1 MLYPLKNDKEEN
13 MSIKQ
18 PIVCET
24 DLAYP
29 AESKLISVS
38 HTDDINTEVIELTV
52 KQDGAEIDLSGKT
65 VTARYAAHSAPTVLI
80 NDNVTCA
87 VNQSGHIMVPFD
99 NTVLSG
105 YSGEIDIEISISDGS
120 DVLTLPYP
128 LWVRVRSSIL
138 ESAVISERTRG
149 LVAELL
155 ESVRAEL
162 DRVDGYTTDEEVFAI
177 LDDAFSGT
185 QNLSPALRLDNV
197 NSLNEYILYFVDS
210 DDVRHELFNFSRF
223 FAEKATTLAGYGIT
237 NAYTKAELEAV
248 LPEMLYQVVEDL
260 AEDISEGTDYFTLD
274 SQTIDGVRV
283 TNNGDGSYTFNGSNT
298 DITLFPAFTLPAGAY
313 RARIKIL
320 SGSATDQV
328 AIKYGSG
335 SGETWVSTNRPR
347 RDMSF
352 NSETQVFFRL
362 NIGTFTNL
370 EVKISIILKD
380 SITAIDKVAREDISD
395 LQTDLNGKASVT
407 EVTELNRKIA
417 ATDTG
422 REITQGAVGISKL
435 DFVRT
440 GDNLFNKDG
449 NHTPNSYV
457 NALGKITSNDSYY
470 LSEYIKVDAGTQYNV
485 HGYSGNDNYTKL
497 RCVAEYDEKLTFIQR
512 TENVSSSIT
521 TGPNTAYVRIAF
533 PPANAYMTYF
543 GTAAYRGQKYEAV
556 IPGEMVDISSVQAQ
570 INTINGSLS
579 AKSRP
584 FCVLEEPGDFTWKS
598 SPLHGKI
605 FTDFHGD
612 FQVDF
617 DVADYKNNPGK
628 VLYVSPDGSDSNAG
642 TPDAPLAKMST
653 AYANGADTIY
663 LYPGKYYRPATLF
676 GTEINRDLN
685 IIGLGD
691 GVILSPR
698 IINIPNTSPNV
709 TEYSTGVWR
718 CYSNGTTYLSN
729 VVDIAHKTSDGH
741 FTKYTQ
747 IEGANASQ
755 VKAAVQATAGS
766 WALIEEAIVINGVE
780 TNKIVAYIH
789 TLSGENPLDG
799 DDVLLLYSTAPS
811 DDPTDS
817 HVYPLIKVTGGKVY
831 FENLTC
837 IEGSTP
843 LLAQR
848 QAGGG
853 NIEIYAK
860 NCKFFYSRSTYYDAC
875 MLYGTTLSIF
885 QNCEASFSKKDG
897 FGYHAKE
904 SVIPKGIEINCVGA
918 GNGNVE
924 DGNDQGSTM
933 HNGGSIIRVRNV
945 CFKNYGANYADQG
958 TGTESWNI
966 GCVGFESLTDPS
978 YSGTSDAQKSNF
990 FAYDNTK
997 VFCDGC
1003 VGFGSLYNVC
1013 TSGTGTIYLRN
1024 SRFEGTLAQNGVTLV
1039 YY

>member
-1 MLYPLKNDKEEN
+1 MNSYVKTAWVNDSIPALDADNLNHIEDGIEAAVQGVNDLDGDKMDKLPQGSNGEFLKSDNR
-13 MSIKQ
+13 
-18 PIVCET
+18 
-24 DLAYP
+24 
-29 AESKLISVS
+29 
-38 HTDDINTEVIELTV
+38 
-52 KQDGAEIDLSGKT
+52 GAARSGYAPT
-65 VTARYAAHSAPTVLI
+65 QSASDVTAQATGKLLRAADASVVFATRENLQELEAGLPDPNELEYTADKVDQIHS
-80 NDNVTCA
+80 
-87 VNQSGHIMVPFD
+87 
-99 NTVLSG
+99 
-105 YSGEIDIEISISDGS
+105 
-120 DVLTLPYP
+120 
-128 LWVRVRSSIL
+128 
-138 ESAVISERTRG
+138 
-149 LVAELL
+149 
-155 ESVRAEL
+155 
-162 DRVDGYTTDEEVFAI
+162 GYTTPIDLVKYPSVNAVKGYVDGEFRK
-177 LDDAFSGT
+177 LDAVAESP
-185 QNLSPALRLDNV
+185 NL
-197 NSLNEYILYFVDS
+197 FV
-210 DDVRHELFNFSRF
+210 
-223 FAEKATTLAGYGIT
+223 
-237 NAYTKAELEAV
+237 LES
-248 LPEMLYQVVEDL
+248 Q
-260 AEDISEGTDYFTLD
+260 TLD
-274 SQTIDGVRV
+274 GVTV
-283 TNNGDGSYTFNGSNT
+283 TDNGDGTYTFNGTNT
-298 DITLFPAFTLPAGAY
+298 ATTLFQAFLLSAGRYTAS
-313 RARIKIL
+313 AEVL
-320 SGSATDQV
+320 SGTATNQFAV
-328 AIKYGSG
+328 KYGSNN
-335 SGETWVSTNRPR
+335 ETWVSTNIA
-347 RDMSF
+347 SATVLF
-352 NSETQVFFRL
+352 TAATAVYFRL
-362 NIGTFTNL
+362 NLGTFINFRL
-370 EVKISIILKD
+370 KISIEKENVY
-380 SITAIDKVAREDISD
+380 TAIDTVAR
-395 LQTDLNGKASVT
+395 
-407 EVTELNRKIA
+407 A
-417 ATDTG
+417 A
-422 REITQGAVGISKL
+422 
-435 DFVRT
+435 
-440 GDNLFNKDG
+440 
-449 NHTPNSYV
+449 NS
-457 NALGKITSNDSYY
+457 
-470 LSEYIKVDAGTQYNV
+470 
-485 HGYSGNDNYTKL
+485 
-497 RCVAEYDEKLTFIQR
+497 
-512 TENVSSSIT
+512 
-521 TGPNTAYVRIAF
+521 
-533 PPANAYMTYF
+533 
-543 GTAAYRGQKYEAV
+543 AA
-556 IPGEMVDISSVQAQ
+556 QAQ
-570 INTINGSLS
+570 LGSLS
-579 AKSRP
+579 AQSGP
-584 FCVLEEPGDFTWKS
+584 LYPLAEPDGFTWKN

-605 FTDFHGD
+605 LTDFRGVY
-612 FQVDF
+612 QVDF
-617 DVADYKNNPGK
+617 DVASYKNNPGK
-628 VLYVSPDGSDSNAG
+628 VLYVSPNGSDSNAG

-653 AYANGADTIY
+653 AYTNGASTIY
-663 LYPGKYYRPATLF
+663 LYPGIYNLATSIF
-676 GTEINRDLN
+676 GTTINRDLN
-685 IIGLGD
+685 IIGLGE
-691 GVILSPR
+691 GVIISTR

-848 QAGGG
+848 QAGGE

-875 MLYGTTLSIF
+875 MLYGTALSIF
-885 QNCEASFSKKDG
+885 QNCEASFSQKDG

-904 SVIPKGIEINCVGA
+904 SIIPKGIEINCIGA

-1024 SRFEGTLAQNGVTLV
+1024 FRFEGTLTKDGMTPV

>member
-1 MLYPLKNDKEEN
+1 MNSYVKTAWVNDSIPALDADNLNHIEDGIEAAVQGVNDLDGDKMDKLPQGSNGEFLKSDNR
-13 MSIKQ
+13 
-18 PIVCET
+18 
-24 DLAYP
+24 
-29 AESKLISVS
+29 
-38 HTDDINTEVIELTV
+38 
-52 KQDGAEIDLSGKT
+52 GAARSGYAPT
-65 VTARYAAHSAPTVLI
+65 QSASDVTAQATGKLLRAADASVVFATRENLQELEAGLPDPNELEYTADKVDQIHS
-80 NDNVTCA
+80 
-87 VNQSGHIMVPFD
+87 
-99 NTVLSG
+99 
-105 YSGEIDIEISISDGS
+105 
-120 DVLTLPYP
+120 
-128 LWVRVRSSIL
+128 
-138 ESAVISERTRG
+138 
-149 LVAELL
+149 
-155 ESVRAEL
+155 
-162 DRVDGYTTDEEVFAI
+162 GYTTPIDLVKYPSVNAVKGYVDGEFRK
-177 LDDAFSGT
+177 LDAVAESP
-185 QNLSPALRLDNV
+185 NL
-197 NSLNEYILYFVDS
+197 FV
-210 DDVRHELFNFSRF
+210 
-223 FAEKATTLAGYGIT
+223 
-237 NAYTKAELEAV
+237 LES
-248 LPEMLYQVVEDL
+248 Q
-260 AEDISEGTDYFTLD
+260 TLD
-274 SQTIDGVRV
+274 GVTV
-283 TNNGDGSYTFNGSNT
+283 TDNGDGTYTFNGTNT
-298 DITLFPAFTLPAGAY
+298 ATTLFQAFLLPVGRYTASAEV
-313 RARIKIL
+313 L
-320 SGSATDQV
+320 SGTATNQFAV
-328 AIKYGSG
+328 KYGSNN
-335 SGETWVSTNRPR
+335 ETWVSTNIA
-347 RDMSF
+347 SATVLF
-352 NSETQVFFRL
+352 TAATAVYFRL
-362 NIGTFTNL
+362 NLGTFINFRL
-370 EVKISIILKD
+370 KISIEKENVY
-380 SITAIDKVAREDISD
+380 TAIDTVAR
-395 LQTDLNGKASVT
+395 
-407 EVTELNRKIA
+407 A
-417 ATDTG
+417 A
-422 REITQGAVGISKL
+422 
-435 DFVRT
+435 
-440 GDNLFNKDG
+440 
-449 NHTPNSYV
+449 NS
-457 NALGKITSNDSYY
+457 
-470 LSEYIKVDAGTQYNV
+470 
-485 HGYSGNDNYTKL
+485 
-497 RCVAEYDEKLTFIQR
+497 
-512 TENVSSSIT
+512 
-521 TGPNTAYVRIAF
+521 
-533 PPANAYMTYF
+533 
-543 GTAAYRGQKYEAV
+543 AA
-556 IPGEMVDISSVQAQ
+556 QAQ
-570 INTINGSLS
+570 LGSLS
-579 AKSRP
+579 AQSGP
-584 FCVLEEPGDFTWKS
+584 LYPLAEPDGFTWKN

-605 FTDFHGD
+605 LTDFRGVY
-612 FQVDF
+612 QVDF
-617 DVADYKNNPGK
+617 DVASYKNNPGK
-628 VLYVSPDGSDSNAG
+628 VLYVSPNGSDSNAG

-653 AYANGADTIY
+653 AYTNGASTIY
-663 LYPGKYYRPATLF
+663 LYPGIYNLATSIF
-676 GTEINRDLN
+676 GTTINRDLN
-685 IIGLGD
+685 IIGLGE
-691 GVILSPR
+691 GVIISTR

-848 QAGGG
+848 QAGGE

-875 MLYGTTLSIF
+875 MLYGTALSIF
-885 QNCEASFSKKDG
+885 QNCEASFSQKDG

-904 SVIPKGIEINCVGA
+904 SIIPKGIEINCIGA

-1024 SRFEGTLAQNGVTLV
+1024 FRFEGTLTKDGMTPV

>member
-1 MLYPLKNDKEEN
+1 MNDSIPALDADNLNHIEDGIEAAVQGVNDLDGDKMDKLPQGSNGEFLKSDNR
-13 MSIKQ
+13 
-18 PIVCET
+18 
-24 DLAYP
+24 
-29 AESKLISVS
+29 
-38 HTDDINTEVIELTV
+38 
-52 KQDGAEIDLSGKT
+52 GAARSGYAPT
-65 VTARYAAHSAPTVLI
+65 QSASDVTAQATGKLLRAADASVVFATRENLQELEAGLPDPNELEYTADKVDQIHS
-80 NDNVTCA
+80 
-87 VNQSGHIMVPFD
+87 
-99 NTVLSG
+99 
-105 YSGEIDIEISISDGS
+105 
-120 DVLTLPYP
+120 
-128 LWVRVRSSIL
+128 
-138 ESAVISERTRG
+138 
-149 LVAELL
+149 
-155 ESVRAEL
+155 
-162 DRVDGYTTDEEVFAI
+162 GYTTPIDLVKYPSVNAVKGYVDGEFRK
-177 LDDAFSGT
+177 LDAVAESP
-185 QNLSPALRLDNV
+185 NL
-197 NSLNEYILYFVDS
+197 FV
-210 DDVRHELFNFSRF
+210 
-223 FAEKATTLAGYGIT
+223 
-237 NAYTKAELEAV
+237 LES
-248 LPEMLYQVVEDL
+248 Q
-260 AEDISEGTDYFTLD
+260 TLD
-274 SQTIDGVRV
+274 GVTV
-283 TNNGDGSYTFNGSNT
+283 TDNGDGTYTFNGTNT
-298 DITLFPAFTLPAGAY
+298 ATTLFQAFLLPVGRYTASAEV
-313 RARIKIL
+313 L
-320 SGSATDQV
+320 SGTATNQFAV
-328 AIKYGSG
+328 KYGSNN
-335 SGETWVSTNRPR
+335 ETWVSTNIA
-347 RDMSF
+347 SATVLF
-352 NSETQVFFRL
+352 TAATAVYFRL
-362 NIGTFTNL
+362 NLGTFINFRL
-370 EVKISIILKD
+370 KISIEKENVY
-380 SITAIDKVAREDISD
+380 TAIDTVAR
-395 LQTDLNGKASVT
+395 
-407 EVTELNRKIA
+407 A
-417 ATDTG
+417 A
-422 REITQGAVGISKL
+422 
-435 DFVRT
+435 
-440 GDNLFNKDG
+440 
-449 NHTPNSYV
+449 NS
-457 NALGKITSNDSYY
+457 
-470 LSEYIKVDAGTQYNV
+470 
-485 HGYSGNDNYTKL
+485 
-497 RCVAEYDEKLTFIQR
+497 
-512 TENVSSSIT
+512 
-521 TGPNTAYVRIAF
+521 
-533 PPANAYMTYF
+533 
-543 GTAAYRGQKYEAV
+543 AA
-556 IPGEMVDISSVQAQ
+556 QAQ
-570 INTINGSLS
+570 LGSLS
-579 AKSRP
+579 AQSGP
-584 FCVLEEPGDFTWKS
+584 LYPLAEPDGFTWKN

-605 FTDFHGD
+605 LTDFRGVY
-612 FQVDF
+612 QVDF
-617 DVADYKNNPGK
+617 DVASYKNNPGK
-628 VLYVSPDGSDSNAG
+628 VLYVSPNGSDSNAG

-653 AYANGADTIY
+653 AYTNGASTIY
-663 LYPGKYYRPATLF
+663 LYPGIYNLATSIF
-676 GTEINRDLN
+676 GTTINRDLN
-685 IIGLGD
+685 IIGLGE
-691 GVILSPR
+691 GVIISTR

-848 QAGGG
+848 QAGGE

-875 MLYGTTLSIF
+875 MLYGTALSIF
-885 QNCEASFSKKDG
+885 QNCEASFSQKDG

-904 SVIPKGIEINCVGA
+904 SIIPKGIEINCIGA

-1024 SRFEGTLAQNGVTLV
+1024 FRFEGTLTKDGMTPV

>member
-80 NDNVTCA
+80 NDNVNCA
-87 VNQSGHIMVPFD
+87 VSQSGHIMVPFD

-210 DDVRHELFNFSRF
+210 DDVRHEFFNFSRF

-237 NAYTKAELEAV
+237 NAYTKAELDAV
-248 LPEMLYQVVEDL
+248 LPEMLSRVVENL
-260 AEDISEGTDYFTLD
+260 AEKISENIEYFTLD
-274 SQTIDGVRV
+274 SQTLDGVTV
-283 TNNGDGSYTFNGSNT
+283 TDHGDGSYTFNGTNT
-298 DITLFPAFTLPAGAY
+298 TTTLFPAFTLPAGAY
-313 RARIKIL
+313 TARIEIV
-320 SGSATDQV
+320 SGSGTAQG

-335 SGETWVSTNRPR
+335 SGTTWLNTNNTEA
-347 RDMSF
+347 DITF
-352 NSETQVFFRL
+352 NSETRVFFRL
-362 NIGTFTNL
+362 NRGEFTNWKM
-370 EVKISIILKD
+370 KISITRED
-380 SITAIDKVAREDISD
+380 DITAVDKVAREDISG
-395 LQTDLNGKASVT
+395 LQTAVSGKASGA
-407 EVTELNRKIA
+407 EIAELNRKIA
-417 ATDTG
+417 AADTG
-422 REITQGAVGISKL
+422 KEIAQGAVGISKF

-440 GDNLFNKDG
+440 GDNLFNRNGKHTEGRIGDG
-449 NHTPNSYV
+449 GRLINTDIYV
-457 NALGKITSNDSYY
+457 T
-470 LSEYIKVDAGTQYNV
+470 SEYIPVSANTVYYVN
-485 HGYSGNDNYTKL
+485 GYRLNNSYKNL
-497 RCVAEYDEKLTFIQR
+497 RFVAEYNSDLEFIKLN
-512 TENVSSSIT
+512 ENVSESLT
-521 TGPNTAYVRIAF
+521 TDSCAAFVRIVY

-543 GTAAYRGQKYEAV
+543 GTAVYSGQKYEAV
-556 IPGEMVDISSVQAQ
+556 IPGEIVDLSLVQAQ
-570 INTINGSLS
+570 INNINGSLS
-579 AKSRP
+579 AQSGP
-584 FCVLEEPGDFTWKS
+584 LYPLVEPDGFTWKN

-605 FTDFHGD
+605 LTDFRGVY
-612 FQVDF
+612 QVDF
-617 DVADYKNNPGK
+617 DVTSYKNNPGK
-628 VLYVSPDGSDSNAG
+628 VLYVSPDGPDSNAG
-642 TPDAPLAKMST
+642 TPEAPLANMST
-653 AYANGADTIY
+653 AYNNGADTIY

-848 QAGGG
+848 QAGGE

-885 QNCEASFSKKDG
+885 QNCEASFSQKDG

-904 SVIPKGIEINCVGA
+904 SIIPKGIEINCVGA

-945 CFKNYGANYADQG
+945 CSKNYGANYADQG

-1024 SRFEGTLAQNGVTLV
+1024 SRFEGALAQNGVTLV

>member
-1 MLYPLKNDKEEN
+1 MNSYVKTAWVNDSIPALDADNLNHIEDGIEAAVQGVNDLDGDKMDKLPQGSNGEFLKSDNR
-13 MSIKQ
+13 
-18 PIVCET
+18 
-24 DLAYP
+24 
-29 AESKLISVS
+29 
-38 HTDDINTEVIELTV
+38 
-52 KQDGAEIDLSGKT
+52 GAARSGYAPT
-65 VTARYAAHSAPTVLI
+65 QSASDVTAQATGKLLRAADASVVFATRENLQELEAGLPDPNELEYTADKVDQIHS
-80 NDNVTCA
+80 
-87 VNQSGHIMVPFD
+87 
-99 NTVLSG
+99 
-105 YSGEIDIEISISDGS
+105 
-120 DVLTLPYP
+120 
-128 LWVRVRSSIL
+128 
-138 ESAVISERTRG
+138 
-149 LVAELL
+149 
-155 ESVRAEL
+155 
-162 DRVDGYTTDEEVFAI
+162 GYTTPIDLVKYPSVNAVKGYVDGEFRK
-177 LDDAFSGT
+177 LDAVAESP
-185 QNLSPALRLDNV
+185 NL
-197 NSLNEYILYFVDS
+197 FV
-210 DDVRHELFNFSRF
+210 
-223 FAEKATTLAGYGIT
+223 
-237 NAYTKAELEAV
+237 LES
-248 LPEMLYQVVEDL
+248 Q
-260 AEDISEGTDYFTLD
+260 TLD
-274 SQTIDGVRV
+274 GVTV
-283 TNNGDGSYTFNGSNT
+283 TDNGDGTYTFNGTNT
-298 DITLFPAFTLPAGAY
+298 ATTLFQAFLLPVGRYTASAEV
-313 RARIKIL
+313 L
-320 SGSATDQV
+320 SGTATNQFAV
-328 AIKYGSG
+328 KYGSNN
-335 SGETWVSTNRPR
+335 ETWVSTNIA
-347 RDMSF
+347 SATVLF
-352 NSETQVFFRL
+352 TAATAVYFRL
-362 NIGTFTNL
+362 NLGTFINFRL
-370 EVKISIILKD
+370 KISIEKENVY
-380 SITAIDKVAREDISD
+380 TAIDTVAR
-395 LQTDLNGKASVT
+395 
-407 EVTELNRKIA
+407 A
-417 ATDTG
+417 A
-422 REITQGAVGISKL
+422 
-435 DFVRT
+435 
-440 GDNLFNKDG
+440 
-449 NHTPNSYV
+449 NS
-457 NALGKITSNDSYY
+457 
-470 LSEYIKVDAGTQYNV
+470 
-485 HGYSGNDNYTKL
+485 
-497 RCVAEYDEKLTFIQR
+497 
-512 TENVSSSIT
+512 
-521 TGPNTAYVRIAF
+521 
-533 PPANAYMTYF
+533 
-543 GTAAYRGQKYEAV
+543 AA
-556 IPGEMVDISSVQAQ
+556 QAQ
-570 INTINGSLS
+570 LGSLS
-579 AKSRP
+579 AQSGP
-584 FCVLEEPGDFTWKS
+584 LYPLAEPDGFTWKN

-605 FTDFHGD
+605 LTDFRGVY
-612 FQVDF
+612 QVDF
-617 DVADYKNNPGK
+617 DVASYKNNPGK
-628 VLYVSPDGSDSNAG
+628 VLYVSPNGSDSNAG

-653 AYANGADTIY
+653 AYTNGASTIY
-663 LYPGKYYRPATLF
+663 LYPGIYNLATSIF
-676 GTEINRDLN
+676 GTTINRDLN
-685 IIGLGD
+685 IIGLGE
-691 GVILSPR
+691 GVIISTR

-755 VKAAVQATAGS
+755 VKAAIQATAGS

-848 QAGGG
+848 QAGGE

-875 MLYGTTLSIF
+875 MLYGTALSIF
-885 QNCEASFSKKDG
+885 QNCEASFSQKDG

-904 SVIPKGIEINCVGA
+904 SIIPKGIEINCIGA

-1024 SRFEGTLAQNGVTLV
+1024 FRFEGTLTKDGMTPV